1 MVDLKRLLS
10 LNNHPVHLSNT
21 KRSAT
26 ALIPFCAFGEDM
38 KKMGT
43 NIDGISVP
51 VCNSFVPKNHNK
63 QLCYEVELD
72 RFRNNSILEKQLRS
86 GLVLLLDFN
95 EIRQLDDD
103 SSNKTQTNMF
113 SEDEENSFTIHLD
126 TISEGVYSQ
135 N

>member
-1 MVDLKRLLS
+1 
-10 LNNHPVHLSNT
+10 
-21 KRSAT
+21 
-26 ALIPFCAFGEDM
+26 M

-95 EIRQLDDD
+95 EIRQLDDE